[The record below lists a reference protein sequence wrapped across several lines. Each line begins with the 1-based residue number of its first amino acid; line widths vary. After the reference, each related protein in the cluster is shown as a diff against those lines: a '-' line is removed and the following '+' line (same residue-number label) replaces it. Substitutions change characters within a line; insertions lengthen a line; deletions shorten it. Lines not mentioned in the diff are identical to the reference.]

1 MTGNHESA
9 VPAHIVVMGVT
20 SCGKSTVGAAIAAR
34 LGAEFV
40 DGDSLHPQSNIDKM
54 ASGTPL
60 DDGDRA
66 PWLAEIGRRFSSSE
80 TGLVIACSALKRSY
94 RNIIRNGDST
104 VRFLHLNGSRDLLA
118 SRMAAR
124 PDHFMPLSLLDSQL
138 ETLEDL
144 EADEA
149 GVVVDID
156 TPVEQIVEFT
166 LASLVDARAQPTAM
180 RRTSLDDPHTSISI
194 GEPS

>member
-1 MTGNHESA
+1 MTGEHESA
-9 VPAHIVVMGVT
+9 ASAHIVVMGVT

-40 DGDSLHPQSNIDKM
+40 DGDALHPQSNIDKM

-66 PWLAEIGRRFSSSE
+66 PWLAEIGRRFSASK

-94 RNIIRNGDST
+94 RDIIRNGDPT
-104 VRFLHLNGSRDLLA
+104 VRFVHLNGARDLLA

-124 PDHFMPLSLLDSQL
+124 PGHFMPLSLLDSQL

-156 TPVEQIVEFT
+156 TPVQEIVGFT
-166 LASLVDARAQPTAM
+166 LASLVHART
-180 RRTSLDDPHTSISI
+180 
-194 GEPS
+194 